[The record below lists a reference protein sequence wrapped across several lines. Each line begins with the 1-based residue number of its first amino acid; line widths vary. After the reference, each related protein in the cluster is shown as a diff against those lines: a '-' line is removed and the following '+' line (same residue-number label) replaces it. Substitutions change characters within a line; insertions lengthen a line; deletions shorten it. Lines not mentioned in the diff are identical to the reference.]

1 MSRDRFIA
9 WVTGCAPKGSTIP
22 EIIAAVAA
30 ETGISARA
38 ISSENRTVKVSAARQ
53 EVMRRAYSTGR
64 YSLPEIGR
72 ALGRDH
78 TTVSHGVRR
87 ASARLHA

>member
-1 MSRDRFIA
+1 MSRERFIA
-9 WVTGCAPKGSTIP
+9 WVTGRAPKGTTIP

-38 ISSENRTVKVSAARQ
+38 IASEARTFKVSAARQ
-53 EVMRRAYSTGR
+53 EVMRRAYSTGC
-64 YSLPEIGR
+64 YSLHAIGK

-78 TTVSHGVRR
+78 TTVAHGIRR
-87 ASARLHA
+87 ANARLHA

>member
-9 WVTGCAPKGSTIP
+9 WVTGRAPKGSTIP

-38 ISSENRTVKVSAARQ
+38 IASEARTLKVSAARQ

-64 YSLPEIGR
+64 YSLYAIGQ

-78 TTVSHGVRR
+78 TTVAHGVRR
-87 ASARLHA
+87 AQARLCA